1 MMHKAQGAVFSH
13 GRILLFCEIDGKIP
27 RDMGYVNAVGIAFEN
42 RALYNCQVNNIAVI
56 RIQKDRFSAM
66 TRILVFLSTFII
78 VVAAAGALYVFS
90 GGDADKLRGAAPA
103 ETVTEAL
110 PVDAEAL
117 LEEASDYFLGE
128 GVAQSDTKGAERVQ
142 AAADAGNQRAIGLL
156 GTLYM
161 GGIGVEQDFGKA
173 QEWLA
178 LSNDLE
184 GQELAANLMAF
195 DAIVDK
201 LPPEEKEKQIN
212 AARTAAHE
220 QVRAS
225 FIAALREL
233 RAKKETAPA
242 ETGTDV
248 GATDAADAAPEPA
261 VDETSAPDTDTPA
274 PEGAETPAAE

>member
-1 MMHKAQGAVFSH
+1 
-13 GRILLFCEIDGKIP
+13 
-27 RDMGYVNAVGIAFEN
+27 MGYVNAFEIAFEN

-103 ETVTEAL
+103 ETVTEAV

-117 LEEASDYFLGE
+117 LEEATDYFLGE
-128 GVAQSDTKGAERVQ
+128 GVAQSDTRGAELVQ

-220 QVRAS
+220 QVRIS
-225 FIAALREL
+225 FIAALHDL
-233 RAKKETAPA
+233 RAKKETAPV
-242 ETGTDV
+242 ENG
-248 GATDAADAAPEPA
+248 ADASPEPA
-261 VDETSAPDTDTPA
+261 LDETSAADTDTPA
-274 PEGAETPAAE
+274 PEGVETPAAE

>member
-1 MMHKAQGAVFSH
+1 
-13 GRILLFCEIDGKIP
+13 
-27 RDMGYVNAVGIAFEN
+27 MGYVNAVGIAFEN

-90 GGDADKLRGAAPA
+90 GGDEDKLRGAAPA
-103 ETVTEAL
+103 ETAAEAV
-110 PVDAEAL
+110 PVDAEVL
-117 LEEASDYFLGE
+117 LEEATDYFLGE
-128 GVAQSDTKGAERVQ
+128 GVVQSDTKGAERVQ

-201 LPPEEKEKQIN
+201 LPPEEKEKQIA

-233 RAKKETAPA
+233 RAKKETVPA
-242 ETGTDV
+242 ETGTD
-248 GATDAADAAPEPA
+248 ADTPDAADAAPEPV
-261 VDETSAPDTDTPA
+261 VDETSTPDTDTPAPA